1 MTIPAM
7 VRRPMRRTFGGAA
20 EFGVN
25 ARCGDLG
32 DGLAAPDQRPGI
44 EQQQRGNHRRLNNV
58 AKHDLQDDRCF
69 QHQGTGAHSLATMRA
84 SRCSVASGMAL
95 APNLVLRVRASAP
108 DSPGFDNV
116 VAWSGMGRL
125 PVVPVMAGTGERP
138 C

>member
-69 QHQGTGAHSLATMRA
+69 QHPGHRRPQFGNDA
-84 SRCSVASGMAL
+84 SRQMLRDVGHGVSAEFSFAR
-95 APNLVLRVRASAP
+95 PRVR
-108 DSPGFDNV
+108 
-116 VAWSGMGRL
+116 
-125 PVVPVMAGTGERP
+125 TGQSMIR
-138 C
+138 